1 MKQEDFA
8 APDPILIEES
18 LSEWVMTKAE
28 DWRDNYQ
35 SNYEAKFDEYYRLWR
50 GIWSSEDQQ
59 KQSERSRIIS
69 PALQQAV
76 ESNVAEMEEATFGRG
91 KFFDIS
97 DNYGDNDSEDILYL
111 RNKLTEDFEDTQVR
125 KAVAECLINAA
136 VFGTGVGELVLEE
149 IKEMAPATQPIMD
162 GQLQAVGVNIT
173 DRVVVKLKPVLPQ
186 NFLIDPI
193 ATTIDDAL
201 GVAIDEF
208 VSPHLVEQLQE
219 KGVYRDVYVGVAPS
233 DTDLE
238 PDQEM
243 SVYPDDKVRLTKYYG
258 LVPRHMLE
266 EATEDE
272 DFLGEPEDSD
282 DSKEAY
288 VEAIVVVANGG
299 VLLKAEANPYMMQD
313 RPVVAFPWDVVPS
326 MFWGRGVCEKGYNS
340 QKALD
345 TELRAR
351 IDALSLTIHPMLAID
366 ATKFPRGAKPE
377 IRPGKT
383 ILTNGDPREVLQP
396 FNFGQVGQITFSQ
409 AASLQQM
416 VQQATGAV
424 DSAGLSGAV
433 NGEATA
439 AGISMSLGAI
449 IKRHKRT
456 LINFQQSFLIPFV
469 KKAAY
474 RYMQFDPENYP
485 VKDYKFSATSTL
497 GIIAREYEV
506 TQLVQL
512 LQTMKQDSPI
522 YPVLIQSIIDNMNL
536 SNREELIASMQQ
548 AQQPNPQA
556 QQAAQATQQAQLAFQ
571 ESQTAALAA
580 QAAESQARAQKYSVE
595 AQLAPQELEIDKISA
610 ITRNLQAGDQD
621 DKEFERRLKV
631 AEVALKEK
639 QLNNQG
645 SQSNAND
652 TARPQEPNRPSQRS
666 VQGAVQPP
674 RENRGAPRGPRGP
687 NVGPTPAAPQ
697 GPSEGPQSA

>member
-1 MKQEDFA
+1 MRDDLYS
-8 APDPILIEES
+8 PDPLLVQES
-18 LSEWVMTKAE
+18 LEEWVMTKCE

-35 SNYEAKFDEYYRLWR
+35 SNYEEKFDEYYRLWR
-50 GIWSSEDQQ
+50 GIWDPADTER
-59 KQSERSRIIS
+59 KSERSRIIS

-91 KFFDIS
+91 KWFDVS
-97 DNYGDNDSEDILYL
+97 DDMNDKESQDVLYL
-111 RNKLTEDFEDTQVR
+111 RNKLTEDFENTKVR

-136 VFGTGVGELVLEE
+136 VFGTGVGEIIIEE

-173 DRVVVKLKPVLPQ
+173 DRVVVKLKPVMPQ
-186 NFLIDPI
+186 NFLIDPV
-193 ATTIDDAL
+193 ATSIEDAM
-201 GVAIDEF
+201 GVAVDEF
-208 VSPHLVEQLQE
+208 VGSHHVELLQE
-219 KGVYRDVYVGVAPS
+219 NGVYRDVYVGTAAP
-233 DTDLE
+233 DTNLE
-238 PDQEM
+238 PDQDIT
-243 SVYPDDKVRLTKYYG
+243 VYSDDKVRLTKYYG
-258 LVPRHMLE
+258 LVPKHMLE
-266 EATEDE
+266 EATDE
-272 DFLGEPEDSD
+272 KIEGDAG
-282 DSKEAY
+282 Y
-288 VEAIVVVANGG
+288 VEAVVVIANGG

-366 ATKFPRGAKPE
+366 ATRFPRGAKPE

-396 FNFGQVGQITFSQ
+396 FNFGQVGQITFAQ

-424 DSAGLSGAV
+424 DSAGLAGNV

-485 VKDYKFSATSTL
+485 VKDYKFNATSTL

-536 SNREELIASMQQ
+536 SNREELIAAMQQ
-548 AQQPNPQA
+548 AQQPNPEA
-556 QQAAQATQQAQLAFQ
+556 QQAAQQAQQAQLALQ
-571 ESQTAALAA
+571 QSQTAALSA
-580 QAAESQARAQKYSVE
+580 QAQESQARAQKYSVE
-595 AQLAPQELEIDKISA
+595 AQLEPQEVEIKRIEA
-610 ITRNLQAGDQD
+610 ITRNLAAGNQD

-631 AEVALKEK
+631 AQAITKDKEVEAKI
-639 QLNNQG
+639 NV
-645 SQSNAND
+645 ND
-652 TARPQEPNRPSQRS
+652 PARPQEPNRPSERS
-666 VQGAVQPP
+666 VQRPLQPP
-674 RENRGAPRGPRGP
+674 VELRREGSPFGGE
-687 NVGPTPAAPQ
+687 PQ
-697 GPSEGPQSA
+697 